1 MLCHGER
8 SETLGG
14 YKMTD
19 RSRGNWWPY
28 FANGS
33 FVIIGGLLLA
43 NGVFM
48 MAAPEEWFWSIPGVA
63 STGDYN
69 PHLVKDVGFTYGLL
83 ALALFA
89 ALRVRS
95 ARHILL
101 SIVSLWLVAHAILHL
116 VDVATGCLPP
126 ENLVIDS
133 PGVFFP
139 AVFMCVMT
147 WLDFRW
153 SRVAW
158 TND

>member
-1 MLCHGER
+1 
-8 SETLGG
+8 
-14 YKMTD
+14 MTD

-33 FVIIGGLLLA
+33 FVVIGGLLLA

-101 SIVSLWLVAHAILHL
+101 SIVSIWLVAHAILHL

-153 SRVAW
+153 TRIVW

>member
-1 MLCHGER
+1 
-8 SETLGG
+8 
-14 YKMTD
+14 MTD
-19 RSRGNWWPY
+19 RSRENWWPY

-101 SIVSLWLVAHAILHL
+101 SIVSIWLVAHAILHL

-153 SRVAW
+153 TRGAW

>member
-1 MLCHGER
+1 
-8 SETLGG
+8 
-14 YKMTD
+14 MTD

>member
-1 MLCHGER
+1 MIDQL
-8 SETLGG
+8 
-14 YKMTD
+14 
-19 RSRGNWWPY
+19 RGNWWPS

-33 FVIIGGLLLA
+33 FIIVGVILLA

-83 ALALFA
+83 ALALFV
-89 ALRVRS
+89 ALKVRS
-95 ARHILL
+95 ARYILL
-101 SIVSLWLVAHAILHL
+101 SIVSIWLVAHAILHV

-153 SRVAW
+153 TRVAW